1 MKYFAYAKLFVF
13 MSLFLLTSCTVKP
26 PELLKVGVNQWP
38 GYEPIVL
45 ARDLGYLPQNQV
57 KLVELPSN
65 TESIALLRAGR
76 LDAAAL
82 TLDEALNVINLG
94 TELTIVLV
102 FDFSNGA
109 DVLLA
114 NSTLKNLADIRHHRV
129 GVETTGVGALL
140 FHAALNEAKLEGDDV
155 QVVYLPADEQE
166 AAYTSGQV
174 DAVVTFEPIKSRL
187 EQHGAH
193 VLFDSSEVPD
203 LIVDVLAVRTDQLE
217 KQRENIFQL
226 VQAYAKARS
235 YMTQYAEKS
244 LQLMAPRLQMTPH
257 DLQQTYQ
264 GLILPSLSENI
275 AYFSGSPSKFERHTH
290 KVYDFMKHEG
300 MLHRK
305 MSFAHIQ
312 DKSFVM
318 RVNL

>member
-1 MKYFAYAKLFVF
+1 MKHFAYAKFLAFIP
-13 MSLFLLTSCTVKP
+13 LFLLTTCTVEP

-45 ARDLGYLPQNQV
+45 ARDLGYLPQKQV

-94 TELTIVLV
+94 TELTVVLV

-109 DVLLA
+109 DVLMA
-114 NSTLKNLADIRHHRV
+114 KPSLKNLADMRHHRV

-140 FHAALNEAKLEGDDV
+140 FHAALNQAKLENDDV
-155 QVVYLPADEQE
+155 QVVYVPADEQE

-187 EQHGAH
+187 KQHGAH

-203 LIVDVLAVRTDQLE
+203 LIVDVLVVRTDQLD
-217 KQRENIFQL
+217 KQSENIFQL

-244 LQLMAPRLQMTPH
+244 MQLMSSRLQMPPH
-257 DLQQTYQ
+257 DLKQIYQ
-264 GLILPSLSENI
+264 DLILPSLSENV

-290 KVYDFMKHEG
+290 KIYDFMKHQG
-300 MLHRK
+300 MLQRE
-305 MSFAHIQ
+305 MSFSHIQ
-312 DKSFVM
+312 DKSFVT
-318 RVNL
+318 RVKL